1 MSNSLRLTVPGKR
14 PIAVS
19 VPTDSIVAL
28 SPAAGG
34 GTEIRIPTRTFT
46 VSETLDELLLLWL
59 GANNGDQ
66 AP

>member
-14 PIAVS
+14 PNAVS

-46 VSETLDELLLLWL
+46 VAESFDQVLLQWL
-59 GANNGDQ
+59 GPANGAD
-66 AP
+66 